1 MYLNHHSEG
10 WLRVISVSDDVLR
23 WEKENKGQQNSTT
36 SGSLPRYFLQ
46 TVSPDSVE
54 VILSFS
60 QFKRPMTQISTRLSN
75 VFGVSTPW
83 YIRWWKFSRLWVWR
97 GHALRLVI
105 FNLSTPKRDELVV
118 TLDSIVKAHL
128 EGRKSLYSVDILTQ
142 KYGVYWVGAENSE
155 KLQEQVR
162 AELSLLASANYL
174 KKNDHGSFRITEAG
188 LTTLINYKQ
197 EERRHSQNRLIQIA
211 LVLLTIVLAF
221 GASTEINTYLDKIRA
236 NN

>member
-1 MYLNHHSEG
+1 M
-10 WLRVISVSDDVLR
+10 
-23 WEKENKGQQNSTT
+23 
-36 SGSLPRYFLQ
+36 
-46 TVSPDSVE
+46 
-54 VILSFS
+54 
-60 QFKRPMTQISTRLSN
+60 
-75 VFGVSTPW
+75 
-83 YIRWWKFSRLWVWR
+83 
-97 GHALRLVI
+97 
-105 FNLSTPKRDELVV
+105 